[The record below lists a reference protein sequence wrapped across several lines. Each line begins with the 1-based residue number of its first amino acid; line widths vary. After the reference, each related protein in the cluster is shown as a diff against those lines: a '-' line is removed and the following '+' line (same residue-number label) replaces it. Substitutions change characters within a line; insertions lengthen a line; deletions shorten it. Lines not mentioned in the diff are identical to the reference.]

1 MNRISDSVA
10 AFRKE
15 VEKKFVELEQR
26 IPKVDE
32 TNHTNDFNQLPK
44 CRRISRLSC
53 RQDSKMVED
62 QEMEQ
67 RPDVHS
73 VKDAV
78 TIVKS
83 QTLKL
88 NAAPSITEDPTVIL
102 VGEGLP
108 EYEGK
113 TPEMSSVTP
122 FVSPRRGDILE
133 WELGPYIPASPL
145 KDFATGEIVGE
156 ARPSVVANSV
166 QAGSSLKT
174 THPVQVKLSDR
185 EAEGA
190 ARAAGKSSLEARNL
204 PTGGWTRFP
213 S

>member
-1 MNRISDSVA
+1 LTMLCSHLSSSGVASPEGRSDAEEGSV
-10 AFRKE
+10 K
-15 VEKKFVELEQR
+15 LEQLLE
-26 IPKVDE
+26 PQ
-32 TNHTNDFNQLPK
+32 NN
-44 CRRISRLSC
+44 
-53 RQDSKMVED
+53 
-62 QEMEQ
+62 
-67 RPDVHS
+67 
-73 VKDAV
+73 
-78 TIVKS
+78 
-83 QTLKL
+83 
-88 NAAPSITEDPTVIL
+88 
-102 VGEGLP
+102 
-108 EYEGK
+108 EGK

-122 FVSPRRGDILE
+122 LVSPRQGDILE